1 LSEFV
6 HLSSFGSEFSKKTG
20 SSVTFQLS

>member
-1 LSEFV
+1 LLEFLF
-6 HLSSFGSEFSKKTG
+6 LSSFGSEFSKKTG